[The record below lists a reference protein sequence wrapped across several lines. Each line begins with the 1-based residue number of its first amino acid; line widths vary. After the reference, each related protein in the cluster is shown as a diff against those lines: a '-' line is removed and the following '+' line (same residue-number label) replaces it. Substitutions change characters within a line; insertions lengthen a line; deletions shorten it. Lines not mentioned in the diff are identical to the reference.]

1 MDYTTEQYNH
11 LLEELY
17 NRHPSVQNTGFTA
30 GAYKPG
36 LAGMERFDAALG
48 HPSRQFRAIH
58 VAGTNG
64 KGSVSSMLA
73 AALSAAGLRVGLYTS
88 PHLVD
93 FRERIKLVEPD
104 GWSMIPREEVFRF
117 LTEND
122 LADLSFFEIT
132 TGLAFWWFAAQQV
145 DVAVIEVGLGGR
157 LDSTNILT
165 PELAVVTS
173 IGLDH
178 CALLGSTRGAI
189 AAEKA
194 GIFKPGVPALCG
206 QRDDETAP
214 VFEARASV
222 VPCPLFFAEDFDVE
236 LFDTDLAGP
245 CQAANLRTALA
256 ALELLGVEPD
266 REALA
271 HTAARTGLRGRWER
285 LCADPEVICDI
296 GHNPPALEINFRRL
310 RESGRPLL
318 IVFGIMAD
326 KDLDGIKPLMP
337 RDAHYFLVAPKG
349 DRALPAD
356 ALAARLEG
364 FRRTVC
370 GDVEAGVRQALEAAH
385 HTPGSLLYI
394 GGSNFVVA
402 EAIGLFDSD

>member
-1 MDYTTEQYNH
+1 MNYTSEQYNR

-48 HPSRQFRAIH
+48 HPARQFRSIH

-73 AALSAAGLRVGLYTS
+73 AALSATGLRVGLYTS

-117 LTEND
+117 LTENE
-122 LADLSFFEIT
+122 LEGLSFFEIT

-178 CALLGSTRGAI
+178 CALLGNTRGAI

-206 QRDDETAP
+206 ERDAETEP

-236 LFDTDLAGP
+236 LFDTDLTGP

-285 LCADPEVICDI
+285 LCENPEVICDI

-326 KDLDGIKPLMP
+326 KDLDGIKPLLP
-337 RDAHYFLVAPKG
+337 RDARYFLVAPKG
-349 DRALPAD
+349 ERALPAD
-356 ALAARLEG
+356 RLAARLEG
-364 FRRTVC
+364 FDCTVC
-370 GDVEAGVRQALEAAH
+370 GDVKDGVRQALEAARS
-385 HTPGSLLYI
+385 TPGCLLYI

-402 EAIGLFDSD
+402 EAVGLFDPD